1 MTTDSS
7 ASNATPRGGDALA
20 GSHELV
26 DLAPGIFGQ
35 PQAGWLV
42 TIETGDGLVQI
53 DTGDQAEGSLASI
66 RARTEQPFHAIVY
79 SHGHQRYNL
88 SCREWIVHNV
98 ERFGIV
104 PRIIAHRNVLER
116 QRRYNES
123 NGVQNRII
131 ERQFR
136 YPKGTFK
143 GRIFPFMAP
152 TETFD
157 DVRRIETKDRI
168 VDVLWAP
175 GETDDGIAAW
185 LPDEK
190 ILYGGPACI
199 PFFPN
204 VGSPQRTWR
213 DAARWADTLDRLAL
227 YPAEL
232 LIREFGPPLKG
243 QAEIAEYLGST
254 SAALRWCHRTVVD
267 LMNQG
272 YNSHEIV
279 NMVEPPPEVFDKPW
293 LREGYTSIE
302 HVLRDVYRG
311 QFGWWEDLNP
321 TSLHPAH
328 PAAVAREIRD
338 AIGDPAAVVAHARRL
353 SEAGEWKLALH
364 VVDLVAMGDGADEV
378 TVDARSLKAELCR
391 EAAKITSSYVTQS
404 LYLNGADE
412 LEARNA
418 AKRADG

>member
-1 MTTDSS
+1 MTTES
-7 ASNATPRGGDALA
+7 AAPRTPSRAGDALA
-20 GSHELV
+20 GSHEIV

-53 DTGDQAEGSLASI
+53 DTGDQAQGSLTSI

-88 SCREWIVHNV
+88 SCREWVMHNV
-98 ERFGIV
+98 ERFGVV
-104 PRIIAHRNVLER
+104 PRVIAHRNVLER
-116 QRRYNES
+116 QRRYNET

-136 YPKGTFK
+136 YPRGTFA
-143 GRIFPFMAP
+143 GRVFPFMAP
-152 TETFD
+152 TETFED
-157 DVRRIETKDRI
+157 ALRIETRDRI
-168 VDVLWAP
+168 IDVLWAP

-185 LPDEK
+185 LPGEK

-199 PFFPN
+199 PFLPN

-213 DAARWADTLDRLAL
+213 DPVRWANTLDRLAA
-227 YPAEL
+227 YPSEL
-232 LIREFGPPLKG
+232 LIREFGPPLEG
-243 QAEIAEYLGST
+243 RGAIAEYLETT
-254 SAALRWCHRTVVD
+254 SAALRWCHSAVVS

-272 YNSHEIV
+272 YNCHEIV
-279 NMVEPPPEVFDKPW
+279 NMVEPPAEVFGKPW

-321 TSLHPAH
+321 TSLSPAH
-328 PAAVAREIRD
+328 PAAVAREVRA
-338 AIGDPAAVVAHARRL
+338 AISDPAAVLAHAQKL
-353 SEAGEWKLALH
+353 AEAGEWKLALH
-364 VVDLVAMGDGADEV
+364 VIDLLAMGDGADEL
-378 TVDARSLKAELCR
+378 TAQARTLKASLCR
-391 EAAKITSSYVTQS
+391 TAATITTSYVTQS

-412 LEARNA
+412 LEATNA
-418 AKRADG
+418 APRDGA

>member
-1 MTTDSS
+1 MTSDSTANTTS
-7 ASNATPRGGDALA
+7 RSGDVLA
-20 GSHELV
+20 GSNELV
-26 DLAPGIFGQ
+26 DLAPRIFGQ

-42 TIETGDGLVQI
+42 TIETADGLVQI
-53 DTGDQAEGSLASI
+53 DTGDQGQASLAAI
-66 RARTEQPFHAIVY
+66 RGRTEQPFYAIIY

-88 SCREWIVHNV
+88 SCRAWVVHNV
-98 ERFGIV
+98 ERFGV
-104 PRIIAHRNVLER
+104 APRVIGHRNVLER
-116 QRRYNES
+116 QRRYNET

-136 YPKGTFK
+136 YPKGTFAN
-143 GRIFPFMAP
+143 RVFPFLAP

-157 DVRRIETKDRI
+157 ESLRIETRDRI
-168 VDVLWAP
+168 IDVLWAP
-175 GETDDGIAAW
+175 GETDDGIAVW

-213 DAARWADTLDRLAL
+213 DAARWANTLERLAQH
-227 YPAEL
+227 PAEV

-243 QAEIAEYLGST
+243 RAAITEYLEST
-254 SAALRWCHRTVVD
+254 AAALRWCHNAVVD

-279 NMVEPPPEVFDKPW
+279 NMITPPPDVFDKPW

-328 PAAVAREIRD
+328 PADVAREIRT
-338 AIGDPAAVVAHARRL
+338 AITDPAAVLAHARKL
-353 SEAGEWKLALH
+353 ADAGKWKLALH
-364 VVDLVAMGDGADEV
+364 VVDLLAMGDDSDEV
-378 TVDARSLKAELCR
+378 ATGARSIKAELCR
-391 EAAKITSSYVTQS
+391 TAAKMTPSYVTQS

-412 LEARNA
+412 LDAKNA
-418 AKRADG
+418 SHQAGA

>member
-7 ASNATPRGGDALA
+7 TSKATARGGDALA

-53 DTGDQAEGSLASI
+53 DTGDQAQGSLASI

-88 SCREWIVHNV
+88 SCREWVVHNV

-104 PRIIAHRNVLER
+104 PRIIAHRNVLAR

-123 NGVQNRII
+123 NGVQNGII

-136 YPKGTFK
+136 YPKGTFE

-157 DVRRIETKDRI
+157 DVLRIETRDRI
-168 VDVLWAP
+168 IDVLWAP

-213 DAARWADTLDRLAL
+213 DAARWANTLDRLAL

-232 LIREFGPPLKG
+232 LIREFGPPLSG

-338 AIGDPAAVVAHARRL
+338 AISDPAAVLARARKL

-364 VVDLVAMGDGADEV
+364 VIDLLAMGDGADEV
-378 TVDARSLKAELCR
+378 TVDARSLKADLCR
-391 EAAKITSSYVTQS
+391 KAAKITSSYVTQS

-412 LEARNA
+412 LEAKNA
-418 AKRADG
+418 AKRSDG